1 MAESILE
8 IRELVK
14 NFGAIT
20 VNAGLNLDVLLGE
33 VHSVIGPNGA
43 GKTTLLAQVAGELLP
58 DSGSI
63 RFAGREVGGLPVHRR
78 AAMGIARS
86 FQITSIFHR
95 FSVLNNVAMAI
106 RAGNRHSF
114 RFWHNT
120 SRDTAVTSSSQSLLE
135 RVGLLDRADTIAGRL
150 SYGEQRQLEIAMVLA
165 MRPKLL
171 LLDEP
176 TAGMGVEESARM
188 VALLKD
194 IKEQY
199 ALLLVEHDM
208 DTVFA
213 LSDRITVLVYGRV
226 IASGT
231 PEEIRL
237 NPQVQTAY
245 LGSEAVRA

>member
-1 MAESILE
+1 MTAAILE

-20 VNAGLNLDVLLGE
+20 VNAGINLEVFPGE

-43 GKTTLLAQVAGELLP
+43 GKTTLLAQIAGELLP

-63 RFAGREVGGLPVHRR
+63 RFAGQEVRSLPVHRR
-78 AAMGIARS
+78 AVMGIARS
-86 FQITSIFHR
+86 FQITSIFQR

-106 RAGNRHSF
+106 RAGNGHSF
-114 RFWHNT
+114 RFWHRAD
-120 SRDTAVTSSSQSLLE
+120 RDTAVTGSSKSILE
-135 RVGLLDRADTIAGRL
+135 RVGLVDRADVIAGRL

-176 TAGMGVEESARM
+176 TAGMGLEESARM
-188 VALLKD
+188 VALLRD
-194 IKEQY
+194 IKGQH

-213 LSDRITVLVYGRV
+213 LSDRITVLVYGQA

-231 PEEIRL
+231 PAEIRL

-245 LGSEAVRA
+245 LGSESVRT

>member
-1 MAESILE
+1 MGDSILE

-20 VNAGLNLDVLLGE
+20 VNAGINLDVFPGE

-43 GKTTLLAQVAGELLP
+43 GKTTLLAQIAGELLP

-63 RFAGREVGGLPVHRR
+63 RFAGREIRSLPVHRR
-78 AAMGIARS
+78 ALMGIARS
-86 FQITSIFHR
+86 FQITSIFQR
-95 FSVLNNVAMAI
+95 FSVQNNVAMAV
-106 RAGNRHSF
+106 RAGNGHSF
-114 RFWHNT
+114 RFWHGAN
-120 SRDTAVTSSSQSLLE
+120 RDMTVTKSSKSILE
-135 RVGLLDRADTIAGRL
+135 RVGLVDRADAIAGRL

-176 TAGMGVEESARM
+176 TAGMGLEESARM

-194 IKEQY
+194 IRGQY
-199 ALLLVEHDM
+199 PLLLVEHDM

-226 IASGT
+226 LASGT
-231 PEEIRL
+231 PAEIRL

-245 LGSEAVRA
+245 LGSETVRT

>member
-1 MAESILE
+1 MAKPILE

-20 VNAGLNLDVLLGE
+20 VNAGINLDVFPGE

-43 GKTTLLAQVAGELLP
+43 GKTTLLAQIAGELLP

-63 RFAGREVGGLPVHRR
+63 RFAGHQVSSLPVHRR

-86 FQITSIFHR
+86 FQITSIFQR
-95 FSVLNNVAMAI
+95 FSALNNVAMAI
-106 RAGNRHSF
+106 RAGNGHSF
-114 RFWHNT
+114 RFWHSAACDNKAR
-120 SRDTAVTSSSQSLLE
+120 SLSQSMLE

-176 TAGMGVEESARM
+176 TAGMGLEESARM

-194 IKEQY
+194 IKGQY

-226 IASGT
+226 TANGT